1 MICWNQIEE
10 TLYPNM
16 WVCEQFCCKILVQNG
31 GYSLFQ
37 AWSLT
42 LQSNTPFQ
50 HEHWPFLPDLHQKMW
65 FKEFLLHIDQ
75 ALIGSPKTG
84 HVGVFK
90 LRFATERLT
99 NTPTPLHGDLPWLV
113 EYPFNIHIK
122 ILLMMTQI
130 NEFFVILQ
138 HSHQRNRRPY
148 PQS

>member
-1 MICWNQIEE
+1 MC
-10 TLYPNM
+10 
-16 WVCEQFCCKILVQNG
+16 
-31 GYSLFQ
+31 
-37 AWSLT
+37 
-42 LQSNTPFQ
+42 
-50 HEHWPFLPDLHQKMW
+50 

-113 EYPFNIHIK
+113 EYPRNIHIK

-148 PQS
+148 PQLEGFL